1 MAQFDTTQ
9 GGSETI
15 QFNDISYN
23 ASFTPTFKKMEMEGP
38 LAFEYNPFF
47 NIQKDSGELVPFNT
61 EELKFDLN
69 HPVDMTIQPSYD
81 GSVNVILNDDKNPP
95 RLINSR
101 FTVTEN
107 KTYKRID
114 RKGTNDTNIYKQKHL
129 DINTRLFKTTNKIPY
144 IKFNGLS

>member
-1 MAQFDTTQ
+1 MAQFNTSI
-9 GGSETI
+9 GGHDKMDFQNINYS
-15 QFNDISYN
+15 

-38 LAFEYNPFF
+38 LAYEYNPLF
-47 NIQKDSGELVPFNT
+47 NIQKETGELTPFNT
-61 EELKFDLN
+61 EKLDFDLK

-114 RKGTNDTNIYKQKHL
+114 
-129 DINTRLFKTTNKIPY
+129 
-144 IKFNGLS
+144 

>member
-1 MAQFDTTQ
+1 MRLTLFVKQ
-9 GGSETI
+9 GI
-15 QFNDISYN
+15 Y
-23 ASFTPTFKKMEMEGP
+23 
-38 LAFEYNPFF
+38 PFF

-114 RKGTNDTNIYKQKHL
+114 RKGTNDTNIYK
-129 DINTRLFKTTNKIPY
+129 
-144 IKFNGLS
+144 